1 MYTTLTRFFDACQPF
16 GYPLLACS
24 VLLLA
29 AIFYHGIFVRPVRLH
44 RLMAAAAGNTVR
56 PLALNHPHEPLSQA
70 VLLLLREKDNPALE
84 SMLEAKLRT
93 IVNDQRD
100 GLSLIAIITNI
111 APMLGILGTAWGLVD
126 IFGVF
131 GSPNAT
137 ASVAGQ
143 KYCGVRCLGGTHVP
157 ANSASATHST
167 PMRNSAG
174 REQGRRMRCSAQD
187 TAAVTSADK
196 SASSALPGVQ

>member
-1 MYTTLTRFFDACQPF
+1 MYTTLTRFFDACQPL

-111 APMLGILGTAWGLVD
+111 SPMLGILGTAWGLVD

-131 GSPNAT
+131 GSPNA
-137 ASVAGQ
+137 
-143 KYCGVRCLGGTHVP
+143 
-157 ANSASATHST
+157 
-167 PMRNSAG
+167 
-174 REQGRRMRCSAQD
+174 QD
-187 TAAVTSADK
+187 TISMGISKALYTTIFGLAI
-196 SASSALPGVQ
+196 ALPGIIASICFERRLEQRATRINELFTDLLARRHSL